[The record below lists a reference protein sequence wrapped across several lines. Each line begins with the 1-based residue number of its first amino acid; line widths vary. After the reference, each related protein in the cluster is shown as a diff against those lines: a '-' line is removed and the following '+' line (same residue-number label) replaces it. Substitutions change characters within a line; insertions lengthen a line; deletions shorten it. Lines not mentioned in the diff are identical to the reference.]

1 MTFSEGI
8 ALGLIGCIL
17 TVVGFFI
24 AFTLATKGEKTK
36 EKQINEEKRL
46 SKIFPNF
53 NKK

>member
-17 TVVGFFI
+17 TVAGFFI
-24 AFTLATKGEKTK
+24 AFTLVTKGEKTK
-36 EKQINEEKRL
+36 EDQIKEEKRL

-53 NKK
+53 INK